1 MDELVAWLGVQ
12 LDEDER
18 TARAATWH
26 DDAGTWTAHQS
37 EYDSPRRSERRWFII
52 DSMDDGVI
60 TDVDPEA
67 SQPDGVA
74 RHVAEHDPARVL
86 REISAKR
93 QALAHYARVCQ
104 LTKDG
109 DEAYLLAEGVAAK
122 QIQIMATAYD
132 HRPGYREEW
141 RP

>member
-1 MDELVAWLGVQ
+1 VDDLVQWLGQQ

-18 TARAATWH
+18 TARGTGQPSTSWQNVDMDGELR
-26 DDAGTWTAHQS
+26 DDLNAGTVAYVPRGETRAHIAA
-37 EYDSPRRSERRWFII
+37 W
-52 DSMDDGVI
+52 
-60 TDVDPEA
+60 
-67 SQPDGVA
+67 
-74 RHVAEHDPARVL
+74 DPARVL
-86 REISAKR
+86 REINAKR

-122 QIQIMATAYD
+122 QIQIMATAYCY
-132 HRPGYREEW
+132 RPGYREEW